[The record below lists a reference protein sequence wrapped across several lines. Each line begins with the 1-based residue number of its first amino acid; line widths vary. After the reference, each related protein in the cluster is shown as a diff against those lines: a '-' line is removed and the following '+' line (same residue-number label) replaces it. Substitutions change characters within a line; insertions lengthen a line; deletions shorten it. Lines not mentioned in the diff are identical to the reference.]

1 VATLRER
8 NGVYFIDYRV
18 NGRRLRKCVGKSK
31 KIADLALKDI
41 ELQIAKGEIGLT
53 PKDQNL
59 NTLFQEFLNYCHT
72 NLSPNSQKRY
82 KAIINHFETFLG
94 QYPYLAKISHL
105 SPKTLEDY
113 KAFRKSQEAA
123 NKTVNIELQTLKSMF
138 NLAVKWGYAKENP
151 ARGVKPLKEDNHKKP
166 RFLSK
171 EEINKLL
178 DNSGSD
184 LYPIFYTFL
193 YTGMR
198 KSELENL
205 EWDDVDFDRKRV
217 KIRIKDGWRP
227 KTSEREIPI
236 SNGLLELLKN
246 HKKETKNGRYVFH
259 KNGERIEPNNLRK
272 KLISVA
278 RRCGLKDLTKLH
290 TLRHTF
296 ASQLV
301 MSGVDLPTVKKLMGH
316 ADIET
321 TMIYSHLA
329 DEHIDKAID
338 KLNF

>member
-113 KAFRKSQEAA
+113 KAFRKRKPPTKPSTLNCRRLKVCSIWPLNGATPK
-123 NKTVNIELQTLKSMF
+123 KTPPGELNPSKKITIR
-138 NLAVKWGYAKENP
+138 NLA
-151 ARGVKPLKEDNHKKP
+151 
-166 RFLSK
+166 S
-171 EEINKLL
+171 
-178 DNSGSD
+178 
-184 LYPIFYTFL
+184 
-193 YTGMR
+193 
-198 KSELENL
+198 
-205 EWDDVDFDRKRV
+205 
-217 KIRIKDGWRP
+217 
-227 KTSEREIPI
+227 
-236 SNGLLELLKN
+236 
-246 HKKETKNGRYVFH
+246 
-259 KNGERIEPNNLRK
+259 
-272 KLISVA
+272 
-278 RRCGLKDLTKLH
+278 
-290 TLRHTF
+290 
-296 ASQLV
+296 
-301 MSGVDLPTVKKLMGH
+301 
-316 ADIET
+316 
-321 TMIYSHLA
+321 
-329 DEHIDKAID
+329 
-338 KLNF
+338 